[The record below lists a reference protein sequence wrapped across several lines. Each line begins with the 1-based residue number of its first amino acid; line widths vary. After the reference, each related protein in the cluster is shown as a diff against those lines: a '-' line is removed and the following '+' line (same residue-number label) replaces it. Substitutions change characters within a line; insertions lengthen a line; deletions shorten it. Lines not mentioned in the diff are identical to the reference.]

1 MVETEL
7 RNINITEGCN
17 RKCEDCERYFECDL
31 SFKELFQTKGI
42 LAMIRENLKNV
53 KHKVV
58 VLGGKGGVGKS
69 MVATNL
75 AAALA
80 QKGRKVCVLDQV
92 YDCPAI
98 PMMLGVPGSARLM
111 IGDSGLIPY
120 ESKWGIKV
128 VSTGLILDQDEVIIW
143 FHDMKRNATEE
154 LLCSVDYEGIDYL
167 VADIPTGTSS
177 ETVNILKYMP
187 DIGSSLV
194 VTVPSG
200 VSQNVARK
208 CIYILKKAG
217 VPITGVV
224 ENMSDTTCPHCD
236 TPVAVISSGA
246 GERMASD
253 EGVSFL
259 GKIPMSLKVS
269 TTLDDGWP
277 FVIRYPD
284 SREAQTMFNVADAV
298 IKQCEGG

>member
-1 MVETEL
+1 METEL
-7 RNINITEGCN
+7 LNINITEGCN
-17 RKCEDCERYFECDL
+17 NKCEDCEKYFECDL
-31 SFKELFQTKGI
+31 SFKAQFQTKGI
-42 LAMIRENLKNV
+42 LALIRENLKNV

-98 PMMLGVPGSARLM
+98 PMMLGVPEDARLM

-167 VADIPTGTSS
+167 VVDIPTGTSS
-177 ETVNILKYMP
+177 ETVNILKYLP
-187 DIGSSLV
+187 DIRSSLV

-208 CIYILKKAG
+208 CIYILKRAE

-224 ENMSDTTCPHCD
+224 ENMSDTSCPHCNA
-236 TPVAVISSGA
+236 PVAVISSGA
-246 GERMASD
+246 GERMADD
-253 EGVSFL
+253 EGVAFL
-259 GKIPMSLKVS
+259 GRIPMSLNVS

-277 FVIRYPD
+277 FVFRYPD
-284 SREAQTMFNVADAV
+284 SDEAKVMTSVADAV
-298 IKQCEGG
+298 MKQCEG